1 MADAVP
7 PTGAVL
13 MAAHKYLGT
22 RCAQQNAA
30 FIACK
35 SADRNPEACL
45 AKGSAVT
52 SCSLNTCDP
61 GISRPR
67 FSGEN

>member
-22 RCAQQNAA
+22 RCAEQNAA

-35 SADRNPEACL
+35 GADRNPEACL

-52 SCSLNTCDP
+52 SCSINTYAP
-61 GISRPR
+61 QVLP
-67 FSGEN
+67 